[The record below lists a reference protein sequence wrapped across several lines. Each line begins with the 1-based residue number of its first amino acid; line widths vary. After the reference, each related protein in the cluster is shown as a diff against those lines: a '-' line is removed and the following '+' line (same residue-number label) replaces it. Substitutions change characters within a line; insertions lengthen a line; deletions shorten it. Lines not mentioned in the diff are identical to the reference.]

1 MPMEIISWRTIA
13 SGPLPNFSLNF
24 NVNEKRHSKEKKRK
38 VFFGA
43 KKFNDTIVLN
53 RSSLSKTFKSIGPL
67 IIEER
72 ESTLVIPPNFKVQMH
87 TSGSLII
94 DNIVKD

>member
-1 MPMEIISWRTIA
+1 
-13 SGPLPNFSLNF
+13 
-24 NVNEKRHSKEKKRK
+24 
-38 VFFGA
+38 VFFGG
-43 KKFNDTIVLN
+43 KKFNDTIVLD

-87 TSGSLII
+87 ESGNLII
-94 DNIVKD
+94 NNIVKD